1 MQLKN
6 SNPVTIDVS
15 RIDQAA
21 TEATELLS
29 VLANANR
36 LKVLCHLYKEEMPV
50 SELACAVGMSQPAL
64 SQQLS
69 KLRDLKLVATRREGR
84 TIYYRLASPK
94 IVGILGTLYEL
105 FCSD

>member
-6 SNPVTIDVS
+6 SNPIAIDVAQ
-15 RIDQAA
+15 IDQAA
-21 TEATELLS
+21 AEAAELLS

-50 SELACAVGMSQPAL
+50 GELADAVGMSQPAL

-84 TIYYRLASPK
+84 TIYYRLASPMV
-94 IVGILGTLYEL
+94 VGILATLYEL